1 MRPAKLLGALSDR
14 DFRLYFVGQ
23 MTSAVG
29 TGMTLVALS
38 FAVLATHAGASA
50 LGSVLAAE
58 TVPLAV
64 FLLAGGVVAD
74 RLGRRRVMLGADALR
89 GTAQA
94 VLGAWVLVGRPPLWG
109 FLMLAALVGTGTA
122 FFTPAIAGMIPS
134 VVREEHLSQA
144 NALNGL
150 TFSVGTMVG
159 PALAGVVVAAASPGW
174 AVIADAASYAVSVV
188 TLAMLR
194 SSGGA
199 MPERTGF
206 FHQLRV
212 GWREFWSRTWLWVIV
227 LQWSVGNTL
236 AFAPFFV
243 LGAVVAKRSLGGA
256 TAWGT
261 ILAFQGVGAIAGG
274 LVMLRLRPAR
284 PLLVSVLSGILV
296 TWPMLALGF
305 AAPLPVIAAGAAAS
319 GIQLAVFG
327 VLWDTT
333 MQREIPA
340 EARSRVSAY
349 DWFGSLVFLPLGY
362 AIAGPISGAIGIR
375 TTFVA
380 GSVYCFVTTALVLL
394 VPSVTRLRWTP
405 PAPDGLPEADAEAMA

>member
-1 MRPAKLLGALSDR
+1 VRAGKFLGALSDR

-29 TGMTLVALS
+29 TGMTMVALS

-89 GTAQA
+89 GAAQA
-94 VLGAWVLVGRPPLWG
+94 GLGAWVLLGPPPLWG
-109 FLMLAALVGTGTA
+109 FLVLAALVGTGTA

-150 TFSVGTMVG
+150 TFSIGTMVG
-159 PALAGVVVAAASPGW
+159 PAIAGVIVAAASPGW
-174 AVIADAASYAVSVV
+174 AVIADAASYAVSVA

-194 SSGGA
+194 SSGGE
-199 MPERTGF
+199 MPARTGF

-227 LQWSVGNTL
+227 VQWSVGNML
-236 AFAPFFV
+236 VFAPFFV
-243 LGAVVAKRSLGGA
+243 LGAVIAKRSLGGA

-274 LVMLRLRPAR
+274 LVMLRVRPGR
-284 PLLVSVLSGILV
+284 PLLVAVLSGVLV
-296 TWPMLALGF
+296 TWPLLALGLG
-305 AAPLPVIAAGAAAS
+305 APLALIAAGAGAS
-319 GIQLAVFG
+319 GIQLAVFA

-333 MQREIPA
+333 IQREVPP
-340 EARSRVSAY
+340 ESRSRVSAY
-349 DWFGSLVFLPLGY
+349 DWFGSLVFLPAGY

-380 GSVYCFVTTALVLL
+380 AGAYCVASTLLVLC
-394 VPSVTRLRWTP
+394 VPAVTRLRWA
-405 PAPDGLPEADAEAMA
+405 PAPAVEAEAIA